1 MVATR
6 MAEQPKAKCLG
17 NRGTRGGVSVGGL
30 LAFCLVVLLIAL
42 GLAGYAWYNTRS
54 DKARLEKELRQ
65 VQQKQQ
71 EADIERQKVQIDKQ
85 KAEDTS
91 KIAIAKNQQESF
103 AIRARSLTNSLETL
117 LTQIPALQSQL
128 ERLRTGDDGKKV
140 SIFPDLVVSAR
151 SFFQKD
157 GKELPSRDDAVQKLE
172 SIRRILLQLGENVGT
187 AFEPTAEMTATL
199 DDTKLWVDTA
209 TRRLQ
214 TAKGIAETLLREAQ
228 IKVAPQ
234 GAPAQPPTLQA
245 AMDALTTKEWD
256 ERQRIVTEKTVQAE
270 KQATTTI
277 ADAQTNQIINQ
288 AEIEAERLKKAEDEK
303 RNAHALEMA
312 KKDADIEATKLRA
325 EAKTSTVKSAL
336 APFVTPGM
344 WQVSPSFGPRITTGT
359 TPRPMSFS
367 ALQKAGCLEDS
378 TVGLTKLWHAASS
391 NNDKMRPRWPILR
404 NPRVAF
410 QDEQKLNQVKTA
422 QDYLNRL
429 GPSMVELGILDP

>member
-17 NRGTRGGVSVGGL
+17 NRGAQGGVSVGGL

-91 KIAIAKNQQESF
+91 KLAIAKNQQEAF

-157 GKELPSRDDAVQKLE
+157 GKELPSRDDAVQ
-172 SIRRILLQLGENVGT
+172 
-187 AFEPTAEMTATL
+187 
-199 DDTKLWVDTA
+199 
-209 TRRLQ
+209 
-214 TAKGIAETLLREAQ
+214 
-228 IKVAPQ
+228 
-234 GAPAQPPTLQA
+234 
-245 AMDALTTKEWD
+245 
-256 ERQRIVTEKTVQAE
+256 
-270 KQATTTI
+270 
-277 ADAQTNQIINQ
+277 
-288 AEIEAERLKKAEDEK
+288 
-303 RNAHALEMA
+303 
-312 KKDADIEATKLRA
+312 
-325 EAKTSTVKSAL
+325 
-336 APFVTPGM
+336 
-344 WQVSPSFGPRITTGT
+344 
-359 TPRPMSFS
+359 
-367 ALQKAGCLEDS
+367 
-378 TVGLTKLWHAASS
+378 
-391 NNDKMRPRWPILR
+391 
-404 NPRVAF
+404 
-410 QDEQKLNQVKTA
+410 
-422 QDYLNRL
+422 
-429 GPSMVELGILDP
+429 